1 VVEESVTERGGG
13 DHRADLDEPAL
24 GEVEFDDLLREVL
37 NRVQGVLDEQARL
50 RLLLDAVVTM
60 AADLSLDGVLSRIVA
75 IASTL
80 VDARYAA
87 LGVLDTGSERR
98 LRTFVHHG
106 MNTDVVLGIGELPT
120 GHGLLGLLIDEPR
133 PIRLH
138 DIAAHPASYGFPAHH
153 PPMSSFLGV
162 PVRIRD
168 QVFGNLYL
176 TEKAGGGDFTDDD
189 ETVVIALAAAAGVA
203 IENARLYEQAERRQ
217 LWLRATA
224 EITALLSDATQG
236 REAALQLVAD
246 RAREV
251 AGADVSWVVT
261 GADSESLEL
270 RAVSGVVADLEAMRK
285 LPMHHSLAA
294 QVVRTGEAVAVRDLA
309 ADPRA
314 VDPSSTLGWPGLGP
328 AVVVPLRSPG
338 GVEGVLALAWT
349 IDNAA
354 AFDAV
359 DAALPTSFAEQAALA
374 LQIARSR
381 EDQQRLDLLEDRDR
395 IGRDLHDL
403 VIQRLFAVGLSL
415 ESASRMAVVPDVAA
429 RLERAVDELD
439 GTIRDI
445 RRTIFALGTMDAT
458 TDVQTEIERIVDRAA
473 ATMKFKPTVRIEGPV
488 RTLVGA
494 LVAPDLLAVL
504 GEALSNATR
513 HAEASA
519 VDVVVSAGDE
529 IVVRVT
535 DDGKGLAEGVLESG
549 LGNMRQRAQKH
560 GGTFVVDSEPGAGTT
575 VTWSVPTKP
584 GVTSDRES

>member
-1 VVEESVTERGGG
+1 VVEESAMDRGG
-13 DHRADLDEPAL
+13 DHRTDLDARAL
-24 GEVEFDDLLREVL
+24 DAVEFDDLLRAVL
-37 NRVQGVLDEQARL
+37 HRVQGVLDEQARL

-80 VDARYAA
+80 VDAEYAA
-87 LGVLDTGSERR
+87 LGVLDTGPERR

-106 MNTDVVLGIGELPT
+106 MNSDVVTEIGDLPT

-138 DIAAHPASYGFPAHH
+138 DIAAHAASYGFPEHH

-162 PVRIRD
+162 PVRIRG
-168 QVFGNLYL
+168 QVYGNLYL
-176 TEKAGGGDFTDDD
+176 TEKSGGGDFTDDD

-203 IENARLYEQAERRQ
+203 IENARLYEEAERRQ

-224 EITALLSDATQG
+224 EITALLADTTQG
-236 REAALQLVAD
+236 RDALQLVAD

-251 AGADVSWVVT
+251 SGADVAWVVA

-270 RAVSGVVADLEAMRK
+270 RVVSGVPADPRAMSD

-309 ADPRA
+309 SDPRA
-314 VDPSSTLGWPGLGP
+314 VDPSSALGWPNLGP
-328 AVVVPLRSPG
+328 AVVVPMGSG
-338 GVEGVLALAWT
+338 SGVEGVLALAWT
-349 IDNAA
+349 RAHRA
-354 AFDAV
+354 RFDSV
-359 DAALPTSFAEQAALA
+359 DAALPANFAEQAALA
-374 LQIARSR
+374 LQITRSR
-381 EDQQRLDLLEDRDR
+381 EAQQRLDLLEDRDR

-415 ESASRMAVVPDVAA
+415 ESAARLVVVPEVSA

-439 GTIRDI
+439 GTIKDI
-445 RRTIFALGTMDAT
+445 RRTIFALGSMDAT
-458 TDVQTEIERIVDRAA
+458 TDVQTEIERIVNRAA
-473 ATMKFKPTVRIEGPV
+473 DTMKIQPTIRIEGPV
-488 RTLVGA
+488 RSLVGE

-504 GEALSNATR
+504 GEALSNASR
-513 HAEASA
+513 HAEASS
-519 VDVVVSAGDE
+519 VEVLVSAGHE

-535 DDGKGLAEGVLESG
+535 DDGKGMDEVVLESG
-549 LGNMRQRAQKH
+549 LENMRQRALKH
-560 GGTFVVDSEPGAGTT
+560 GGTFVVHSEPSGGTS
-575 VTWSVPTKP
+575 VTWAVPTTP
-584 GVTSDRES
+584 DVSRDPES